1 MIIESGFA
9 SPALGA
15 TTPPVIAVLR
25 APHANLYGPVAE
37 TMSENG
43 INAIELTMSTPGAIE
58 SIASIRTRVD
68 SKTRI
73 GIGTV
78 TNVSEVHRAVAAGVD
93 FIVTPTTDLS
103 VISAAVSEG
112 IPIYPGGLTP
122 TELWAGWNA
131 GATAVKIFPASVV
144 GPDMIAHLRGP
155 FPDIQVIPSGGIDLA
170 AATAWM
176 AAGALAVSVGG
187 PLVGDAFKGGSL
199 SELATRCRSVLAA
212 VNTAG
217 IIS

>member
-1 MIIESGFA
+1 MTIESGLA
-9 SPALGA
+9 SSILDPS
-15 TTPPVIAVLR
+15 TPPVIAVLR
-25 APHANLYGPVAE
+25 APHADLYGPVAE

-58 SIASIRTRVD
+58 SIAPMRTRVD

-78 TNVSEVHRAVAAGVD
+78 TNVSEVHRAIAVGVD

-103 VISAAVSEG
+103 VIGAAVTAG

-144 GPDMIAHLRGP
+144 GPDMVAHLRGP

-170 AATAWM
+170 AATAWI

-199 SELATRCRSVLAA
+199 SELAARCRMVIAA
-212 VNTAG
+212 VDTAG
-217 IIS
+217 ITS